1 MVALD
6 TRRKQLKAVLSTIA
20 LPTGI
25 QLRPWSEDDFPA
37 LQRLFSEQGWT
48 TPLNRPEEARA
59 AWHASWPA
67 LVMTDGELVIGVVR
81 GLTDG
86 EITTYIAE
94 LLIASTHRRRGLG
107 RLLLDVCHALHPHT
121 RLDLIAS
128 DEANAFYKTRGF
140 RLVGEG
146 LRKSYR

>member
-1 MVALD
+1 MTSLD
-6 TRRKQLKAVLSTIA
+6 RHGQRLKAALSTIP
-20 LPTGI
+20 LPVGI
-25 QLRPWSEDDFPA
+25 HIRPWSEADFPA
-37 LQRLFSEQGWT
+37 LQRLFAEQGWT

-59 AWHASWPA
+59 AWQASWPA
-67 LVMTDGELVIGVVR
+67 LVMTEGEQVIGVVR

-94 LLIASTHRRRGLG
+94 LLVAPTHRHRGLG
-107 RLLLDVCHALHPHT
+107 RLLLDACHALHPHT